1 MAEQFFNRIAD
12 DVLKVSEQIQTRFE
26 EGWSI
31 LSTGALSKAQ
41 QQQPEILQE
50 PEPVFEQRPEI
61 NWENDLD
68 LEGLS
73 EEEMKELIES
83 QEDLMKNNPLQG
95 IADGVMGNIMAG
107 NVK

>member
-12 DVLKVSEQIQTRFE
+12 DVQKASEQIQARFE

-31 LSTGALSKAQ
+31 LSKGTLSKTHE
-41 QQQPEILQE
+41 QQPLQE
-50 PEPVFEQRPEI
+50 PNPVEENADI
-61 NWENDLD
+61 NWENELD

-73 EEEMKELIES
+73 EDELRELIES
-83 QEDLMKNNPLQG
+83 QEDLMEHNPLQG
-95 IADGVMGNIMAG
+95 IADGVMGDIMAR